1 MDILCY
7 SVDISVAD
15 PDFQIR
21 GARSFRP
28 CDSGGGS
35 KKNFRPFGAQ
45 FGLKIR
51 GGGGALLGQKFRGPP
66 PPPPPG
72 ACLRFATAFNPIYQT
87 NVCKTLKCFFC
98 DKAILNDSQR
108 DPSQLGPH
116 FAYGSSWENA
126 RSHSRW
132 RWSSRWVTVWITI
145 WSYVY

>member
-28 CDSGGGS
+28 CDSGGGGAS

-45 FGLKIR
+45 FALKIR
-51 GGGGALLGQKFRGPP
+51 GR

-72 ACLRFATAFNPIYQT
+72 TCLRFATAFNPIYQT

-116 FAYGSSWENA
+116 FAYGSS
-126 RSHSRW
+126 
-132 RWSSRWVTVWITI
+132 
-145 WSYVY
+145 

>member
-28 CDSGGGS
+28 CDSGGGGGGRGRS
-35 KKNFRPFGAQ
+35 QKKIFRPFGTQ

-51 GGGGALLGQKFRGPP
+51 GRA
-66 PPPPPG
+66 PPG
-72 ACLRFATAFNPIYQT
+72 PFPRFATAFNPIYQT
-87 NVCKTLKCFFC
+87 NVCKTLKCFFN

-116 FAYGSSWENA
+116 SAYGSS
-126 RSHSRW
+126 
-132 RWSSRWVTVWITI
+132 
-145 WSYVY
+145 

>member
-28 CDSGGGS
+28 CDSGGG
-35 KKNFRPFGAQ
+35 G
-45 FGLKIR
+45 GLKKKFSALR
-51 GGGGALLGQKFRGPP
+51 GSVCAKNTGAPP
-66 PPPPPG
+66 PPQG

-116 FAYGSSWENA
+116 FAYGSS
-126 RSHSRW
+126 
-132 RWSSRWVTVWITI
+132 
-145 WSYVY
+145 